1 MKHLRIVAYLIVALI
16 AMGALGFGAVPAHAA
31 AGLTAGYAFDE
42 STGTTSTDASGNGRT
57 ATLTNGPTWTPGVYG
72 QALSFDG
79 TNDYVSIPA
88 TLDVAA
94 LPFTLSLWV
103 APANYTDYGT
113 LIAKRTT
120 YNAANMRFGLL
131 LDQGTGRVRLQSNIS
146 DLTFTYSPPL
156 SSWTHLAIVF
166 NTGNTQLYVNG
177 VLQQSLGALTLGSGA
192 TAQMRLGNAPD
203 GPDQYAGKLDEVRV
217 YNRALSASE
226 ITQVKAGN

>member
-1 MKHLRIVAYLIVALI
+1 MKYLRIVTGLI
-16 AMGALGFGAVPAHAA
+16 AASMVMGTLGFSAVLTHAA
-31 AGLTAGYAFDE
+31 TGLTAGYAFDE
-42 STGTTSTDASGNGRT
+42 GTGTTTADASGNGYT

-79 TNDYVSIPA
+79 TNDYISIPA

-113 LIAKRTT
+113 LMAKRTT
-120 YNAANMRFGLL
+120 YSATNMRFGLL
-131 LDQGTGRVRLQSNIS
+131 LDQGTGRVRLQSAIS

-156 SSWTHLAIVF
+156 ATWTHLVIVF

-192 TAQMRLGNAPD
+192 SAQMR
-203 GPDQYAGKLDEVRV
+203 
-217 YNRALSASE
+217 
-226 ITQVKAGN
+226 